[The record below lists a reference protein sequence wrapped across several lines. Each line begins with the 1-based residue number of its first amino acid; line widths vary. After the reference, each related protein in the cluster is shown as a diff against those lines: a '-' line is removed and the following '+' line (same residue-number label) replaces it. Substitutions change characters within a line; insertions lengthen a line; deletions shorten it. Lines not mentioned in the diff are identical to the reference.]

1 MATSE
6 SKKRSEM
13 LIDPIYQKFSRSIV
27 RTLGSTEFY
36 EYFMETIS
44 RAKNEFQFSNRKVE
58 KVVDLSWVDAVEEAL
73 EGFQNIISNPRNIIR
88 EDEIIV
94 NVANAKKAGPDV
106 VRHLAQHGSMVEN
119 FNEETGEVRPSR
131 LMQKIREDSTELYE
145 NRLVF
150 TVLENAFH
158 FVQIRHSALMDAM
171 SEEYGAKLKVTSDM
185 ESVKELVHLDMYLH
199 IKEKDD
205 VLETDEKNREVFDR
219 ISRIYRLLGNFMNSQ
234 FAEQMKK
241 INRVKGNVTKTNVLK
256 KHPDYKKI
264 VKLWE
269 FLRKYDDV
277 GYLIK
282 VTEQNPYI
290 DERFQQD
297 IYHNIMFQYIILK
310 GYLEDEAE
318 REVAEPIK
326 SRKRKLKPKVIRQ
339 IIEELTEDYDLPDV
353 EIRKVLIEELTKE
366 QLMMEEEAERLRL
379 VEEQEQRRREEEE
392 KRRQEE
398 ERLRQAEEAEEAR
411 LRKEKEEQER
421 KELLVR
427 MEQEI
432 EDRRR
437 GELFRQE
444 IALLEAKLL
453 ERQEAREE
461 EKEKWKVLQEPILDF
476 ADAAQQIEE
485 AEQRKLEEEERA
497 RRRQEEEEARRLR
510 LEEEKKE
517 QERLAAEAEL
527 ARIRKEEEEAQI
539 AKDMEVVH
547 IYLEEVLYFQQMLVE
562 KQKERL
568 AYEEAQKVALEQAK
582 MERQLRQAQ
591 KKEEKQGSKWRF
603 GIR

>member
-1 MATSE
+1 MATSDN
-6 SKKRSEM
+6 KKRSDM
-13 LIDPIYQKFSRSIV
+13 LIDPIYQKFSRSII
-27 RTLGSTEFY
+27 RTLESTEFY
-36 EYFMETIS
+36 EHFMDTIS
-44 RAKNEFQFSNRKVE
+44 RGKNEFQFSNRKVE
-58 KVVDLSWVDAVEEAL
+58 KVVDLSWVDAVEDSL

-131 LMQKIREDSTELYE
+131 LMQKLREDSTELYE

-150 TVLENAFH
+150 TVLEHAFH
-158 FVQIRHSALMDAM
+158 FVQIRHNALMDAM
-171 SEEYGAKLKVTSDM
+171 SEEYGAKLKVTSNM
-185 ESVKELVHLDMYLH
+185 ENVKELVHLDMFLH

-205 VLETDEKNREVFDR
+205 ILETDEKNREVFDR
-219 ISRIYRLLGNFMNSQ
+219 ISRIYRVLGTFMNSQ
-234 FAEQMKK
+234 FAEQMKQ
-241 INRVKGNVTKTNVLK
+241 INRVKGNITKTNVLK

-269 FLRKYDDV
+269 FLHKYDDV

-282 VTEQNPYI
+282 VTEQNPQI

-310 GYLEDEAE
+310 GYLEEEEE
-318 REVAEPIK
+318 RAIAEPLK

-366 QLMMEEEAERLRL
+366 QLMMEEEAERLRII
-379 VEEQEQRRREEEE
+379 EEQERRRQEEEE

-398 ERLRQAEEAEEAR
+398 ERLRETEEAEEAR
-411 LRKEKEEQER
+411 LRAEKEEEER
-421 KELLVR
+421 KALLVR

-432 EDRRR
+432 EDCRR
-437 GELFRQE
+437 GELFRRE
-444 IALLEAKLL
+444 ITLLESKLL
-453 ERQEAREE
+453 ERQEQREE
-461 EKEKWKVLQEPILDF
+461 ENEKWKVLNEPLSDF
-476 ADAAQQIEE
+476 ADAAAQMEE
-485 AEQRKLEEEERA
+485 SERRKLEEEERIH
-497 RRRQEEEEARRLR
+497 RRELEQEERLRR
-510 LEEEKKE
+510 LEEQE
-517 QERLAAEAEL
+517 Q
-527 ARIRKEEEEAQI
+527 IS
-539 AKDMEVVH
+539 KDLEVLR
-547 IYLEEVLYFQQMLVE
+547 IYLEEVLYFQQMLEE
-562 KQKERL
+562 KQRERQ
-568 AYEEAQKVALEQAK
+568 AYEEARKLSLEQAK
-582 MERQLRQAQ
+582 MERQIRQAQ
-591 KKEEKQGSKWRF
+591 KKEEKQGNKWRF